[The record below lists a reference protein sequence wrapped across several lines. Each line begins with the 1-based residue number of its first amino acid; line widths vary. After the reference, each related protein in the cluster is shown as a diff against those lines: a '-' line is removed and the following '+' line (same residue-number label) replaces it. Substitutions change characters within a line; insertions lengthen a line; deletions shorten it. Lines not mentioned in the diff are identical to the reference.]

1 MVNIKDAPHPCG
13 KSMRGNNQCPKR
25 RSGTVVHADMSC
37 CYQCSECLP
46 LSSTWNTTNYC
57 TVSSLMCN
65 KVGDKTTHLAA
76 SSIGCP
82 AAWSWTAEQL
92 CQAASG
98 HAGCKWK
105 HDMQDQWQ
113 FQSQPAG
120 EHSTTQLL
128 EQQIS
133 SQMDEDLFSVAAK
146 CSSSRTVRVRLLYI
160 QMCVNLMSNR

>member
-13 KSMRGNNQCPKR
+13 KSMLGNNQCPKR

-37 CYQCSECLP
+37 CYQRSECLP

-76 SSIGCP
+76 SSLL
-82 AAWSWTAEQL
+82 AALQP
-92 CQAASG
+92 G
-98 HAGCKWK
+98 AGRQNNSVRLRRVTQVANGNTTCRINGSSRAN
-105 HDMQDQWQ
+105 QR
-113 FQSQPAG
+113 G
-120 EHSTTQLL
+120 STQ
-128 EQQIS
+128 QQIS

-146 CSSSRTVRVRLLYI
+146 CSSSRTVIVRLLYI
-160 QMCVNLMSNR
+160 EMCVNLMSV